1 MYGLVKGSFLA
12 RGAEGSA
19 GAGLF
24 FLGGAARPAVPD
36 HPGKAH
42 GRTHAV
48 GRGMICSPG
57 GAGAVDSAAPDLVT
71 SCSPTDWSAALDGG
85 PGGSDAAVDRLS
97 GSESG
102 SDAESSDLVGTLI
115 FRTWWETISRSKLAR
130 SREMRRLARSR
141 ENRR

>member
-1 MYGLVKGSFLA
+1 MRELTQALLSVLIAQIGRLKRPLLPANAVYGLVKGSFLA

-57 GAGAVDSAAPDLVT
+57 GAGAVDATPLSAAPDLVT
-71 SCSPTDWSAALDGG
+71 SCSATDWPAELDGG
-85 PGGSDAAVDRLS
+85 PGGSE
-97 GSESG
+97 GSN
-102 SDAESSDLVGTLI
+102 
-115 FRTWWETISRSKLAR
+115 KL
-130 SREMRRLARSR
+130 
-141 ENRR
+141 